1 MKSPVPWI
9 AALATLCLH
18 LAGNPHYGFF
28 RDELYFIICGFHPQ
42 FGYVDQPPVAPLL
55 AALTQLGGHS
65 LFLLRAVPALCAA
78 GGIYVTTLLVAEFGG
93 GLFAQVL
100 AAIAFTGAPV
110 LVAFGTKVSPD
121 ETGLFLWPLIAL
133 WLVRLSR
140 GVDPRLA
147 PGAEPRLAYGA
158 EARLASGGDPR
169 LVPGRDPQLP
179 PGGNPRL
186 WLAIGTAAGIA
197 AESKYSVLFY
207 LVALLAG
214 LLATPQRGILR
225 SWWALAGT
233 PLGALIVL
241 PNFLWQAV
249 HGFPM
254 WELLEAGQH
263 GKNVIVGPLVY
274 VIQEFA
280 ITNLYLA
287 PLWIIGVVWLFR
299 NPPYRFLGIAY
310 VVLILEM
317 IVLHGK
323 HYYPADVYPI
333 VIAAGAVPVAAWT
346 SRFMTARMAVR
357 SAVIAYAAAFAIVLL
372 PLELP
377 VLGETQLLSFERKVV
392 APLYPIPGAM
402 LATEHNDTPA
412 IGSDYADMHGWP
424 EFAAAVRAAYDA
436 LPPGQRA
443 HAVVLAT
450 NYGDASALRFFA
462 PEIPTISVHNQYWLW
477 GYGQNSGDVILE
489 IGGTCWRDEHYYA
502 HASTAAHYDTT
513 LPVMGYENHLTFLTC
528 SGLRV
533 PMSALWSDSK
543 NYN

>member
-55 AALTQLGGHS
+55 AAFTQLGGHS
-65 LFLLRAVPALCAA
+65 LLLLRAVPAICAA

-93 GLFAQVL
+93 GVFAQVL

-110 LVAFGTKVSPD
+110 LVAFGMKVSAD
-121 ETGLFLWPLIAL
+121 ETGLWLWPLIAL
-133 WLVRLSR
+133 LLVRLTR
-140 GVDPRLA
+140 PGDPRLA
-147 PGAEPRLAYGA
+147 AGG
-158 EARLASGGDPR
+158 EA
-169 LVPGRDPQLP
+169 
-179 PGGNPRL
+179 RL
-186 WLAIGTAAGIA
+186 WLAIGVAAGIA

-233 PLGALIVL
+233 ALGALIVL
-241 PNFLWQAV
+241 PNLLWQAL

-274 VIQEFA
+274 LIQELA

-323 HYYPADVYPI
+323 HYYPGDFYPI

-346 SRFMTARMAVR
+346 SRFTTARVAVVAAR
-357 SAVIAYAAAFAIVLL
+357 VGVVAYASAFALVLL
-372 PLELP
+372 PIELP
-377 VLGETQLLSFERKVV
+377 VLGEAQLLSFERTVV

-424 EFAAAVRAAYDA
+424 ELAAAVRQAYLA
-436 LPPGQRA
+436 LPPAQRA

-477 GYGQNSGDVILE
+477 GYGQHSGDVILE
-489 IGGTCWRDEHYYA
+489 IGGTCWRDEHYYS
-502 HASTAAHYDTT
+502 HASTAARYDTT